1 VANFHTDLAAGSGI
15 IVHPLSL
22 LAHRFQFREPTSK
35 RVRIVI
41 AVGGLRVGSL
51 FRRDMDCVS
60 AHADARNDDVI
71 AESFLMRQ
79 YGETLTVNA
88 TANLAAIALLSGI
101 ACVLLISVAQADGGT
116 VQFTKS
122 AAEVQLRK
130 EDEASMSSV
139 ATHEAAQNKVF
150 YAAQVNIPKSGVW
163 DLEVTIRRGDDS
175 ATVSGTITVAPS
187 NPVLLVYWRSLAI
200 PPIFVSLFA
209 LNQWLKRRRRAAGQK
224 REPRYSR
231 NSGLIGE
238 RD

>member
-1 VANFHTDLAAGSGI
+1 
-15 IVHPLSL
+15 
-22 LAHRFQFREPTSK
+22 
-35 RVRIVI
+35 
-41 AVGGLRVGSL
+41 
-51 FRRDMDCVS
+51 MDCVT

-71 AESFLMRQ
+71 TETLLMRQ

-122 AAEVQLRK
+122 AGPFAITVFTAPSPLRAGLVDISLLIQSSDNQPPLLDCVAEVQLRK

-175 ATVSGTITVAPS
+175 ATVSEAITVAPS

-209 LNQWLKRRRRAAGQK
+209 LNQWLKRRRSTAGQK